1 MFGAIVIVPSAF
13 ITRPGFGEVP
23 GVSATSAGFTGAP
36 LSVSLASTV
45 GVVPPVPPFTGAIVS
60 STASMTLVEM
70 SPSLPVLLV
79 VSGSASVGV
88 AVALLLNAPS
98 AVIVPVTV
106 IVALAFGAIE
116 AIVHGIAV
124 QAPVNTRP
132 DRFVGVSLTA
142 TFVAVD
148 GPAFAT
154 VIV

>member
-1 MFGAIVIVPSAF
+1 MSSTLVND
-13 ITRPGFGEVP
+13 
-23 GVSATSAGFTGAP
+23 TSA
-36 LSVSLASTV
+36 V
-45 GVVPPVPPFTGAIVS
+45 GVV
-60 STASMTLVEM
+60 L

-148 GPAFAT
+148 GPAFDT